1 MNSNM
6 ITNKKV
12 SKIKQF
18 ILYLN
23 FSWSEFIDTVLPTFV
38 DILFALFVCIG
49 FVTFVDTLSV
59 AFIIYHTQLLKYQ
72 QYLLLLFSQI
82 HVLGFQL

>member
-6 ITNKKV
+6 IANKKV

-49 FVTFVDTLSV
+49 FVTF
-59 AFIIYHTQLLKYQ
+59 IIYHTQLLKYQ
-72 QYLLLLFSQI
+72 QYFLLLFSQI
-82 HVLGFQL
+82 HVLGFEL